1 MLNLPG
7 LLSLAAGAGVAML
20 ALAAMGAGPTP
31 SSPGGG
37 GVLGQT
43 VKDIDGRDV
52 PLGRYK
58 GKVTLIVN
66 TASKCGL
73 TPQYASLESLYQK
86 YKGRGLRIVAFPANN
101 FAGQEPGTNGEIKQ
115 FCSTKY
121 RTTFDLMGKVSVA
134 GEDQAPVYKFLTSKE
149 TNGKFAGPIEWNF
162 AKFLVG
168 PDGQVVA
175 RFPANKDPL
184 APEVVEVIEA
194 QLAKVVGNQK
204 K

>member
-1 MLNLPG
+1 
-7 LLSLAAGAGVAML
+7 
-20 ALAAMGAGPTP
+20 MGAGPTA
-31 SSPGGG
+31 SSAGS
-37 GVLGQT
+37 GVLGHT
-43 VKDIDGRDV
+43 VKNIDGGDV
-52 PLGRYK
+52 PLSRYK
-58 GKVTLIVN
+58 GRIVLIVN

-86 YKGRGLRIVAFPANN
+86 YKSKGLRIVAFPANN

-134 GEDQAPVYKFLTSKE
+134 GADQAPVYKFLTGKE

-184 APEVVEVIEA
+184 SPEIIAAIEA
-194 QLAKVVGNQK
+194 QLAKVVANQK